1 MNTEPSFIEKFNN
14 WSKNSVGVRIFT
26 IVFLILILL
35 IPVSMVESLI
45 RERERFQENAMY
57 EISDKWGAHQTITG
71 LVVSIPYYTY
81 STTKDEK
88 DVIKTHKHKHY
99 AHFLP
104 SELNIK
110 GKITPEKRYRGIY
123 EVVVYKGELS
133 IEGAFDEI
141 DTDKLGLDSQNIN
154 WSGAT
159 LNLGISDLRSIQN
172 DVSVNWDGNQLN
184 FNPGISS
191 NDIVKAGISTNI
203 NIIESSQKHKFNV
216 TLKVNGSEGISFTP
230 LGKTTKVNITS
241 NWADPSFNGAFLP
254 DSREISDSGF
264 TANWEVLHLNRNY
277 PQEFTDN
284 NNNIKQSN
292 FGVDLKLPVDE
303 YQKSMRSVKY
313 AVMFISLTF
322 LFYFFSQIK
331 QKVRI
336 HPIQYLI
343 IGLAICL
350 FFTLLIALSEHMHF
364 QYAYLLGSLA
374 IISII
379 TSYSYF
385 IFKDKLITSLLAGIL
400 VMLYGF
406 IYVII
411 QMQDFSLLIGSLGLF
426 IILSSVMYLSRN
438 IDWYNIG
445 EKEKE

>member
-1 MNTEPSFIEKFNN
+1 MQNTSSFEKFNN

-35 IPVSMVESLI
+35 IPVSMVENLI
-45 RERERFQENAMY
+45 RERERFQENAIH
-57 EISDKWGAHQTITG
+57 EISDKWGAHQTLTG
-71 LVVSIPYYTY
+71 LVISIPYYTY
-81 STTKDEK
+81 SSSKNDKGIT
-88 DVIKTHKHKHY
+88 KTHKHKHF

-104 SELNIK
+104 SDLNIN
-110 GKITPEKRYRGIY
+110 GSIAPEKRYRGIY
-123 EVVVYKGELS
+123 EVVVYNSELS
-133 IEGAFDEI
+133 IEGKFDEI
-141 DTDKLGLDSQNIN
+141 DIDKLGLDNNNVLWDQ
-154 WSGAT
+154 AT
-159 LNLGISDLRSIQN
+159 INLGISDLRSIQN
-172 DVSVNWDGNQLN
+172 DVTLNWDGENLN
-184 FNPGISS
+184 FNPGIQS
-191 NDIVKAGISTNI
+191 NDVIYSGISTNI
-203 NIIESSQKHKFNV
+203 SINDSTKKHSF
-216 TLKVNGSEGISFTP
+216 KVDLNLNGSKGISFTP
-230 LGKTTKVNITS
+230 LGKTTKVNINS

-254 DSREISDSGF
+254 DNRNVTDSGF
-264 TANWEVLHLNRNY
+264 VAKWEVLHLNRNY
-277 PQEFTDN
+277 PQEFTDEN
-284 NNNIKQSN
+284 NQINSST
-292 FGVDLKLPVDE
+292 FGVDLIMPVDE

-331 QKVRI
+331 KRVRI

-411 QMQDFSLLIGSLGLF
+411 QMQDFSLLIGSVGLF
-426 IILSSVMYLSRN
+426 IILSFVMYLSRN
-438 IDWYNIG
+438 IDWYNIA
-445 EKEKE
+445 EKEK

>member
-1 MNTEPSFIEKFNN
+1 MTKEPSSIEKFNN

-35 IPVSMVESLI
+35 IPVSMVENLI
-45 RERERFQENAMY
+45 RERELYQENAMY

-71 LVVSIPYYTY
+71 LVVSVPYYTY
-81 STTKDEK
+81 STTKEK
-88 DVIKTHKHKHY
+88 GITKTHKHKHY

-123 EVVVYKGELS
+123 EVVVYKGDLS
-133 IEGAFDEI
+133 IEGAFDDI
-141 DTDKLGLDSQNIN
+141 DPYKLGLDSQNIN
-154 WSGAT
+154 WAGAT

-172 DVSVNWDGNQLN
+172 DVFVDWNGQQLN
-184 FNPGISS
+184 FNPGLPSD
-191 NDIVKAGISTNI
+191 DIVKSGISTKI
-203 NIIESSQKHKFNV
+203 NIGKTFKKQQFKVN
-216 TLKVNGSEGISFTP
+216 LKLNGSEGISFTP
-230 LGKTTKVNITS
+230 LGKTTKVSINS

-254 DSREISDSGF
+254 DNRKISKEGF
-264 TANWEVLHLNRNY
+264 TADWEVLHLNRNY

-284 NNNIKQSN
+284 NNNIFQSN
-292 FGVDLKLPVDE
+292 FGLDLKLPVDE

-350 FFTLLIALSEHMHF
+350 FFTLLIALSEHMNF
-364 QYAYLLGSLA
+364 QYAYLIGSTA

-379 TSYSYF
+379 TTYSFF

-400 VMLYGF
+400 IMLYGF

-426 IILSSVMYLSRN
+426 VILSSVMYLSRN

-445 EKEKE
+445 ENNQAE

>member
-1 MNTEPSFIEKFNN
+1 MTKEPSSIEKFNN

-35 IPVSMVESLI
+35 IPVSMVENLI
-45 RERERFQENAMY
+45 RERERYQENAMY

-71 LVVSIPYYTY
+71 LVVSVPYYTY
-81 STTKDEK
+81 STTKEK
-88 DVIKTHKHKHY
+88 GITKTHKHKHY

-123 EVVVYKGELS
+123 EVVVYKGDLS
-133 IEGAFDEI
+133 IEGAFDDI
-141 DTDKLGLDSQNIN
+141 DPDKLGLDSQNIN
-154 WSGAT
+154 WAGAT
-159 LNLGISDLRSIQN
+159 LNLGVSDLRSIQN
-172 DVSVNWDGNQLN
+172 DVFVDWNGQQLN
-184 FNPGISS
+184 FNPGLPSD
-191 NDIVKAGISTNI
+191 DIVKSGISTNI
-203 NIIESSQKHKFNV
+203 NIGKTFKKQQFKVN
-216 TLKVNGSEGISFTP
+216 LKLNGSEGISFTP
-230 LGKTTKVNITS
+230 LGKTTKVSINS

-254 DSREISDSGF
+254 DNRKISNEGF
-264 TANWEVLHLNRNY
+264 TADWEVLHLNRNY

-284 NNNIKQSN
+284 NNNIFQSN
-292 FGVDLKLPVDE
+292 FGLDLKLPVDE

-350 FFTLLIALSEHMHF
+350 FFTLLIALSEHMNF
-364 QYAYLLGSLA
+364 QYAYLIGSMA

-379 TSYSYF
+379 TTYSFF

-400 VMLYGF
+400 IMLYGF

-426 IILSSVMYLSRN
+426 VILSSVMYLSRN

-445 EKEKE
+445 ENNQAE

>member
-1 MNTEPSFIEKFNN
+1 MTKEPSSIEKFNN

-35 IPVSMVESLI
+35 IPVSMVENLI
-45 RERERFQENAMY
+45 RERERYQENAMY

-71 LVVSIPYYTY
+71 LVVSVPYYTY
-81 STTKDEK
+81 STTKEK
-88 DVIKTHKHKHY
+88 GITKTHKHKHY

-123 EVVVYKGELS
+123 EVVVYKGDLS
-133 IEGAFDEI
+133 IEGAFDDI
-141 DTDKLGLDSQNIN
+141 DPDKLGLDSQNIN
-154 WSGAT
+154 WAGAT

-172 DVSVNWDGNQLN
+172 DVFVDWNGQQLN
-184 FNPGISS
+184 FNPGLPSD
-191 NDIVKAGISTNI
+191 DIVKSGISTNI
-203 NIIESSQKHKFNV
+203 NIGKTFKKQQFKVN
-216 TLKVNGSEGISFTP
+216 LKLNGSEGISFTP
-230 LGKTTKVNITS
+230 LGKTTKVSINS

-254 DSREISDSGF
+254 DNRKISKDGF
-264 TANWEVLHLNRNY
+264 TADWEVLHLNRNY

-284 NNNIKQSN
+284 NKNIFQSN
-292 FGVDLKLPVDE
+292 FGLDLKLPVDE

-350 FFTLLIALSEHMHF
+350 FFTLLIALSEHMNF
-364 QYAYLLGSLA
+364 QYAYLIGSMA

-379 TSYSYF
+379 TTYSFF

-400 VMLYGF
+400 IMLYGF

-426 IILSSVMYLSRN
+426 VILSSVMYLSRN

-445 EKEKE
+445 ENNQAE

>member
-1 MNTEPSFIEKFNN
+1 MTKEPSSIEKFNN

-35 IPVSMVESLI
+35 IPVSMVENLI
-45 RERERFQENAMY
+45 RERERYQENAMY

-71 LVVSIPYYTY
+71 LVVSVPYYTY
-81 STTKDEK
+81 STTKEK
-88 DVIKTHKHKHY
+88 GITKTHKHKHY

-123 EVVVYKGELS
+123 EVVVYKGDLS
-133 IEGAFDEI
+133 IEGAFDDI
-141 DTDKLGLDSQNIN
+141 DPDKLGLDSQNIN
-154 WSGAT
+154 WAGAT
-159 LNLGISDLRSIQN
+159 LNLGVSDLRSIQN
-172 DVSVNWDGNQLN
+172 DVFVDWNGQQLN
-184 FNPGISS
+184 FNPGLPSD
-191 NDIVKAGISTNI
+191 DIVKSGISTNI
-203 NIIESSQKHKFNV
+203 NIGKTFKKQQFKVN
-216 TLKVNGSEGISFTP
+216 LKLNGSEGISFTP
-230 LGKTTKVNITS
+230 LGKTTKVSINS

-254 DSREISDSGF
+254 DNRKISKDGF
-264 TANWEVLHLNRNY
+264 TADCEVLHLNRNY

-284 NNNIKQSN
+284 NNNIFQSN
-292 FGVDLKLPVDE
+292 FGLDLKLPVDE

-350 FFTLLIALSEHMHF
+350 FFTLLIALSEHMNF
-364 QYAYLLGSLA
+364 QYAYLIGSMA

-379 TSYSYF
+379 TTYSFF

-400 VMLYGF
+400 IMLYGF

-426 IILSSVMYLSRN
+426 VILSSVMYLSRN

-445 EKEKE
+445 ENNQAE

>member
-1 MNTEPSFIEKFNN
+1 
-14 WSKNSVGVRIFT
+14 
-26 IVFLILILL
+26 
-35 IPVSMVESLI
+35 MVENLI
-45 RERERFQENAMY
+45 RERERHQENAMY

-71 LVVSIPYYTY
+71 LVISVPYYTY
-81 STTKDEK
+81 STTKEK
-88 DVIKTHKHKHY
+88 GITKTHKHKHF

-123 EVVVYKGELS
+123 EVVVYKGDLS
-133 IEGAFDEI
+133 IEGTFDDI
-141 DTDKLGLDSQNIN
+141 DPDKLGLDSQNIN
-154 WSGAT
+154 WAGAT

-172 DVSVNWDGNQLN
+172 DVFVNWNDQKLN
-184 FNPGISS
+184 FNPGLPS
-191 NDIVKAGISTNI
+191 DDVVKSGISTNI
-203 NIIESSQKHKFNV
+203 NISKTFKKQQFKVN
-216 TLKVNGSEGISFTP
+216 LKLNGSEGISFTP
-230 LGKTTKVNITS
+230 LGKTTKVSINS

-254 DSREISDSGF
+254 DNRKISNEGF
-264 TANWEVLHLNRNY
+264 TADWEVLHLNRNY

-284 NNNIKQSN
+284 NNNILQSN
-292 FGVDLKLPVDE
+292 FGLDLKLPVDE

-331 QKVRI
+331 QNVRI

-350 FFTLLIALSEHMHF
+350 FFTLLIALSEHMNF
-364 QYAYLLGSLA
+364 QYAYLIGSTA

-379 TSYSYF
+379 TTYSFF

-400 VMLYGF
+400 IMLYGF

-426 IILSSVMYLSRN
+426 VILSSVMYLSRN
-438 IDWYNIG
+438 IDWYHIG
-445 EKEKE
+445 ENNQAE

>member
-1 MNTEPSFIEKFNN
+1 MDKDVSSFEKFNN
-14 WSKNSVGVRIFT
+14 WSKNSVGVRVFT
-26 IVFLILILL
+26 IIFLILILL
-35 IPVSMVESLI
+35 IPVSMVKNLI
-45 RERERFQENAMY
+45 RERERFQENAIY
-57 EISDKWGAHQTITG
+57 EISDKWGSHQTITG

-81 STTKDEK
+81 STSKDEK
-88 DVIKTHKHKHY
+88 GFIKTHKHKHF

-104 SELNIK
+104 NNLNIN
-110 GKITPEKRYRGIY
+110 GTISPEKRYRGIY
-123 EVVVYKGELS
+123 EVVVYNSELS
-133 IEGAFDEI
+133 IEGSFDEI
-141 DTDKLGLDSQNIN
+141 DTDKLGLDSQNIL
-154 WSGAT
+154 WDQAT
-159 LNLGISDLRSIQN
+159 INLGISDLRSIQN
-172 DVSVNWDGNQLN
+172 DVVIDWGGEELN
-184 FNPGISS
+184 FNPGVQSKDVIYS
-191 NDIVKAGISTNI
+191 GISTNI
-203 NIIESSQKHKFNV
+203 ILDDSTKKYNF
-216 TLKVNGSEGISFTP
+216 KVNLNLNGSKGISFTP
-230 LGKTTKVNITS
+230 LGKTTKVNINS

-254 DSREISDSGF
+254 DNRNVSDSGF
-264 TANWEVLHLNRNY
+264 VAKWEVLHLNRNY
-277 PQEFTDN
+277 PQEFTGEN
-284 NNNIKQSN
+284 NQINSST
-292 FGVDLKLPVDE
+292 FGVDLIMPVDE

-331 QKVRI
+331 KRVRI

-426 IILSSVMYLSRN
+426 IILSCVMYLSRN
-438 IDWYNIG
+438 IDWYNLS
-445 EKEKE
+445 EKE